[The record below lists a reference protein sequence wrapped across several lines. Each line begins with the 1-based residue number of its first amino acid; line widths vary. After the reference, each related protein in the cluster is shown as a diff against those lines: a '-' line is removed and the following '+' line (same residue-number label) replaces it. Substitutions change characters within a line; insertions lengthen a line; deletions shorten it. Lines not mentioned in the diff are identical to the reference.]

1 MTTPKAKFAGLAL
14 ITALCAGFTLGC
26 GGREP
31 FYFELDVAVSR
42 DRLANIK
49 KIAVV
54 AMESPPLYS
63 IGWDGILP
71 RDISLAKLPPG
82 SVRADQTWLPTVVV
96 AKEIAH
102 RLERESNFIITLKK
116 EIASFPG
123 VVDRRQTFFMENWYA
138 PIRSWYTDRSSFYS
152 NMASDGVDAVLEVGI
167 LNYEFAFDRFVLQIL
182 LKFVDAKSGE
192 IIGRAREIAMPS
204 VGPTSK
210 FFTNEGRPF
219 KKMVAD
225 LINQLVPPALR
236 NVGLL
241 K

>member
-1 MTTPKAKFAGLAL
+1 MTTPKAKLVGLAL
-14 ITALCAGFTLGC
+14 ITALCGGFTLGC
-26 GGREP
+26 LPLRVVNL
-31 FYFELDVAVSR
+31 FDVAVSR

-54 AMESPPLYS
+54 AMEPPPR
-63 IGWDGILP
+63 ILP
-71 RDISLAKLPPG
+71 HDISLAKLPPG

-96 AKEIAH
+96 ANEIAH
-102 RLERESNFIITLKK
+102 RLERESNLIITLKK

-123 VVDRRQTFFMENWYA
+123 GVDRRQTFFMEGWYA
-138 PIRSWYTDRSSFYS
+138 PIRAWYTSGRSSFNYS

-167 LNYEFAFDRFVLQIL
+167 SNYEFVFDRFVLQIN

-192 IIGRAREIAMPS
+192 VIGKAREYAMPS

-210 FFTNEGRPF
+210 LFTNEGRPF

-225 LINQLVPPALR
+225 LINQLVPQALR
-236 NVGLL
+236 NIGLL